1 MTSSFVKSGTLKLSR
16 ASVKMGTSKTFRM
29 TSSFVKSGITLL
41 RHNISE
47 TEKGFICFSYYGS
60 CLQPH
65 LLLGLISQ
73 IVKIQLLATVDI
85 KKTPELATMVEDSKE
100 AEELIDLAP
109 EKVLLKWMNFQLNKS
124 GYKKEVTDF
133 HRI

>member
-1 MTSSFVKSGTLKLSR
+1 MSLTGWVTGQVGLTQNVVTNYLNLSLYYFFVT
-16 ASVKMGTSKTFRM
+16 
-29 TSSFVKSGITLL
+29 
-41 RHNISE
+41 
-47 TEKGFICFSYYGS
+47 YGS

-85 KKTPELATMVEDSKE
+85 KKTPESATMVEDSKE
-100 AEELIDLAP
+100 AEEFMDLAP
-109 EKVLLKWMNFQLNKS
+109 EKVLLKWMNFQLNKA